1 MTQDEVLDEI
11 LLGLADEFEAGN
23 RHFRTF
29 SHSSP
34 EEYEPLCECL
44 ASLIAEGSLGEF
56 QKMKGYQL
64 TPAGYGKYKP
74 RINALRVMRG

>member
-34 EEYEPLCECL
+34 EEYEPLRECYPL
-44 ASLIAEGSLGEF
+44 PKSSW
-56 QKMKGYQL
+56 
-64 TPAGYGKYKP
+64 
-74 RINALRVMRG
+74 